1 MSINWN
7 NIRPLQNSQ
16 NEGFEELVCQLARH
30 EEIPNSKRF
39 IRKGK
44 PDAGV
49 ECFCILE
56 NDDEW
61 AWQAKFFTSSLNTA
75 QWGQLDSSIKTV
87 LVKHPKLKKY
97 IVAIPTDPS
106 DARLEG
112 EESMLQKWDKRVE
125 KWKKWANKNGL
136 DVEFI
141 PWWSSDLIER
151 LQKSVNSGLTYF
163 WFNKEEFTDER
174 CIEQNKLAI
183 IDLGNRYTPE
193 INVELEISSIF
204 SGISRDEKFQQ
215 HIEHLF
221 DLFLI
226 KGKKVISENL
236 DLEKYMSKL
245 QELFDT
251 IYELFFSTKFTGIER
266 IPYNNFDSLIDSIR
280 ETTNLLNDHYLSE
293 ERKLQEE
300 GKLQEKAS
308 NFNHYQKYGDEIYHL
323 REFNR
328 SLYDFQEFILSTTA
342 RLANHSILL
351 LYGEAG
357 IGKSHLIADVVNNR
371 NFDHKQSLFLLGQHF
386 VTDEDPWTQIFRKL
400 HIRCS
405 IDEFLGA
412 LSAKAMIT
420 GSRFIIFID
429 AINEGRGKYF
439 WNNNVKSFIQK
450 ILKYE
455 WLGLVLTVRSSYK
468 DLIFPKDEISED
480 FIIQH
485 SHYGF
490 RNVEYEA
497 SKLFFSNYKIELPN
511 VPLLH
516 PEFQNPLFLKLFCE
530 GLNKS
535 GCTKIPDGLQGITSI
550 IEFFVNSINNR
561 LSKPDRFNYPPNIN
575 VVKKTI
581 EALISE
587 KINKNLQFV
596 PYEDAF
602 ILVDGVLSEF
612 SSERGFLEDLISE
625 GILSKN
631 LFWKAEDTYEEGV
644 YLAYERFEDHLTVT
658 FLLEKY
664 SDLESSFAS
673 QGGLHHLIKDKQAC
687 YRNKG
692 LIEALSIQLPEK
704 RGKEF
709 YEYAPDVKKEYP
721 VVESFV
727 QSLLWRK
734 IDTITAKLKDYINA
748 AVFSYQGTRNLFWET
763 LLSITSV
770 PDHYFNAYSLH
781 NHLMKFSMS
790 DRDAWWTKYLKNQ
803 FHDDS
808 AVKRLIDWG
817 WNDNNKDHISDES
830 IQLASITLAW
840 FHTSTN
846 RQLRDCAT
854 KALVCLLENRIYVL
868 IEVLKVFEAI
878 NDPYVYERLF
888 AVAYGCSVRTN
899 QKDSLPDLSEYIY
912 ETIFDSKNEVY
923 PHILLRD
930 YARGVIEFTSYLG
943 YDLSF
948 DIQKSR
954 PPYQSL
960 FAFQFPSDEE
970 IKAKYESDYES
981 SDFKDHHGEQNSILS
996 SMATESQTM
1005 YGDFGRYTFQSALSA
1020 WNLDDNLLSN
1030 LAIEWIFERYGY
1042 NVEKHGKFDR
1052 SIGSGRGR
1060 DTVPHE
1066 RIGKKYQWL
1075 ALYEMLARVSDNCE
1089 KYKEWSSSDQE
1100 KEPYQ
1105 GPWSPYVRDIDPTM
1119 TIRNTGTYNKEI
1131 TTEYWWTK
1139 EQYSNWDLSSK
1150 DWVNTS
1156 DDLPNTAHLINVTD
1170 KNGEDWLIIE
1180 GFPEWAESKELGN
1193 KRWDKPHK
1201 RIWYQIRS
1209 YLVEDNEYRKLKEW
1223 AIQQNFMGRW
1233 MPENHDKYEIF
1244 SREYY
1249 WSPAYEYLRGTELRE
1264 VCDPKTD
1271 EFIASVRVTAE
1282 SFLWEEENDNSKE
1295 ETIRF
1300 LKPCKYIYEKM
1311 QFSYGK
1317 REGEF
1322 MNENGEVVCFA
1333 PSVYHNCN
1341 SYLLI
1346 KKEPFLRFLQENSL
1360 KIVWT
1365 ILGEKNI
1372 IGGLSNTDEYVG
1384 SLEVS
1389 GAFYLENNQLEGRL
1403 NPKSHK

>member
-30 EEIPNSKRF
+30 EKVANSKRF

-49 ECFCILE
+49 ECFWILE

-61 AWQAKFFTSSLNTA
+61 AWQAKFFTSSLNTT
-75 QWGQLDSSIKTV
+75 QWGELDDSIKTV
-87 LVKHPKLKKY
+87 LEKHPNLKKY
-97 IVAIPTDPS
+97 IVAIPTDPP
-106 DARLEG
+106 DARLDDRK
-112 EESMLQKWDKRVE
+112 SMLQKWNERVE
-125 KWKKWANKNGL
+125 KWKGLANEKGL
-136 DVEFI
+136 DVEFKA
-141 PWWSSDLIER
+141 WWSSDLIER
-151 LQKSVNSGLTYF
+151 LQKPVNAGLTYF
-163 WFNKEEFTDER
+163 WFNKEEFIDEW
-174 CIEQNKLAI
+174 CIEQNEFAI
-183 IDLGNRYTPE
+183 TELGNRYTPE
-193 INVELEISSIF
+193 INVELEISEIF
-204 SGISRDEKFQQ
+204 SGISRDEKFQKR
-215 HIEHLF
+215 IEHLF

-226 KGKKVISENL
+226 KGKKVISKNP
-236 DLEKYMSKL
+236 DLEQHISKL

-251 IYELFFSTKFTGIER
+251 IYELFSSTKFTGIEHIR
-266 IPYNNFDSLIDSIR
+266 YNNFDSLIDSIH
-280 ETTNLLNDHYLSE
+280 ETTNLLNDYYIE
-293 ERKLQEE
+293 EEEKLQ
-300 GKLQEKAS
+300 KKAS
-308 NFNHYQKYGDEIYHL
+308 TSSHHQKYGDEIYHL
-323 REFNR
+323 REFNN
-328 SLYDFQEFILSTTA
+328 SLRDFKEFIFSTTA
-342 RLANHSILL
+342 QLSNHPILL

-357 IGKSHLIADVVNNR
+357 IGKSHLIADVVTNR
-371 NFDHKQSLFLLGQHF
+371 NSDHKKSLFLLGQHF
-386 VTDEDPWTQIFRKL
+386 VTDEGPWTQIFKKL
-400 HIRCS
+400 NIKCS

-412 LSAKAMIT
+412 LSAKAVIT
-420 GSRFIIFID
+420 GSRFVIFID
-429 AINEGRGKYF
+429 AINEGRGRYF
-439 WNNNVKSFIQK
+439 WDKNVKSFIQK
-450 ILKYE
+450 IQKYE

-485 SHYGF
+485 RHYGF

-550 IEFFVNSINNR
+550 IEFFVKSINNR
-561 LSKPDRFNYPPNIN
+561 LSTPDSFSYPPNIN
-575 VVKKTI
+575 VVKRAI

-587 KINKNLQFV
+587 KIVKNLHFV

-602 ILVDGVLSEF
+602 ILVDRVLSVF
-612 SSERGFLEDLISE
+612 SSERGFLERLISE

-644 YLAYERFEDHLTVT
+644 YLAYERFEDHLTAT

-664 SDLESSFAS
+664 SELESSFAPE
-673 QGGLHHLIKDKQAC
+673 GELYHLIKDKQAC
-687 YRNKG
+687 SRNKG
-692 LIEALSIQLPEK
+692 LIEAFSIQLPEK
-704 RGKEF
+704 KGKEF
-709 YEYAPDVKKEYP
+709 YEYVPEIKNEYP
-721 VVESFV
+721 VIESFV

-734 IDTITAKLKDYINA
+734 TDTITENLIDYVNV
-748 AVFSYQGTRNLFWET
+748 AVFSYQGTRDLFWET
-763 LLSITSV
+763 LLSITAV
-770 PDHYFNAYSLH
+770 PGHYFNAYSLH
-781 NHLMKFSMS
+781 NHLMKFSMP
-790 DRDAWWTKYLKNQ
+790 DRDARWTKYLKGH

-817 WNDNNKDHISDES
+817 WSDNNRDHISDES
-830 IQLASITLAW
+830 IKLASIALAW

-854 KALVCLLENRIYVL
+854 KALVCLLENRIHVL
-868 IEVLKVFEAI
+868 IEVLKLFEAV
-878 NDPYVYERLF
+878 NDAYVYERLF
-888 AVAYGCSVRTN
+888 AVAYGCSVRTI
-899 QKDSLPDLSEYIY
+899 QKDSLLDLSEYIY
-912 ETIFDSKNEVY
+912 RTTFHSKDEIY

-981 SDFKDHHGEQNSILS
+981 SDFKDYHGEQNSILS
-996 SMATESQTM
+996 SMATESQIM
-1005 YGDFGRYTFQSALSA
+1005 YGDFGRYTFQRALSA

-1030 LAIEWIFERYGY
+1030 LAIEWIFEKYGY
-1042 NVEKHGKFDR
+1042 DVEKHGKFDR

-1060 DTVPHE
+1060 DTVPYE

-1089 KYKEWSSSDQE
+1089 KYNEWSSSEQE

-1119 TIRNTGTYNKEI
+1119 TIKNTGTYGKEI
-1131 TTEYWWTK
+1131 TTDYWWTK
-1139 EQYSNWDLSSK
+1139 ERYSNWNLSST

-1156 DDLPNTAHLINVTD
+1156 NDLPSTEHLINVTD
-1170 KNGEDWLIIE
+1170 KKGEDWLIIE
-1180 GFPEWAESKELGN
+1180 GFPEWEESKELGN
-1193 KRWDKPHK
+1193 ERWDKPHK

-1209 YLVEDNEYRKLKEW
+1209 YLVGDKEYNKLKDW
-1223 AIQQNFMGRW
+1223 SIQQDFSVCR

-1249 WSPAYEYLRGTELRE
+1249 WSPAYKYSMGTELR
-1264 VCDPKTD
+1264 DIYDHTTD

-1282 SFLWEEENDNSKE
+1282 SFLWEEEFDNSKE
-1295 ETIRF
+1295 ETIKF
-1300 LKPCKYIYEKM
+1300 LKPCKYIYDKM

-1322 MNENGEVVCFA
+1322 TNGNGEVVCFA
-1333 PSVYHNCN
+1333 PSVYYNSK

-1346 KKEPFLRFLQENSL
+1346 KKEPFLKFLEENKL

-1365 ILGEKNI
+1365 ILGQKNI
-1372 IGGLSNTDEYVG
+1372 VGGRSNADEYVG
-1384 SLEVS
+1384 RLEVN
-1389 GAFYLENNQLEGRL
+1389 GAFYLTNNKIEGKL
-1403 NPKSHK
+1403 KLKLPK

>member
-7 NIRPLQNSQ
+7 DIRPLQNSQ

-30 EEIPNSKRF
+30 EQIINSKKF

-49 ECFCILE
+49 ECFWILE

-61 AWQAKFFTSSLNTA
+61 AWQAKFFTSSLSIT

-87 LVKHPKLKKY
+87 LAKHPKLKKY

-125 KWKKWANKNGL
+125 KWKKWANDKGL
-136 DVEFI
+136 NVEFKA
-141 PWWSSDLIER
+141 WWSSDLIER
-151 LQKSVNSGLTYF
+151 LQKPVNAGLTYF
-163 WFNKEEFTDER
+163 WFNKEEFTDEW
-174 CIEQNKLAI
+174 CIEQNEFAI
-183 IDLGNRYTPE
+183 TELGNRYTPE
-193 INVELEISSIF
+193 INVELEISKIF
-204 SGISRDEKFQQ
+204 SGISRDKKFQQ
-215 HIEHLF
+215 HMEHLF

-245 QELFDT
+245 QELFDM
-251 IYELFFSTKFTGIER
+251 ICELFFSIKLTGIEH
-266 IPYNNFDSLIDSIR
+266 IPYNNFDSLVDSIR
-280 ETTNLLNDHYLSE
+280 ETTDLLNDHYLSE

-300 GKLQEKAS
+300 EKLQEKAS
-308 NFNHYQKYGDEIYHL
+308 ASNHYQKYGDEIYHL

-342 RLANHSILL
+342 RLANHPILL

-420 GSRFIIFID
+420 RSRFIIFID

-439 WNNNVKSFIQK
+439 WDKNVKSFIQK

-455 WLGLVLTVRSSYK
+455 WLGLVFTVRSSYK
-468 DLIFPKDEISED
+468 DLIFPKDEMCES
-480 FIIQH
+480 FIIQ
-485 SHYGF
+485 YGHDGF
-490 RNVEYEA
+490 MNVEYEA
-497 SKLFFSNYKIELPN
+497 SKIFFNNYNIELPS

-550 IEFFVNSINNR
+550 IEFFVSSINIQ
-561 LSKPDRFNYPPNIN
+561 LSKPDCFSYPANIN
-575 VVKKTI
+575 VVKKAI

-587 KINKNLQFV
+587 KIAKNLHFV

-602 ILVDGVLSEF
+602 ILVDRVSSVFL
-612 SSERGFLEDLISE
+612 SERGFLERLISE

-631 LFWKAEDTYEEGV
+631 LFWKAENTYEEGV
-644 YLAYERFEDHLTVT
+644 YLAYERFEDHLTVN

-664 SDLESSFAS
+664 SDLESSFAPA
-673 QGGLHHLIKDKQAC
+673 GELHYLIKDENAC
-687 YRNKG
+687 YMYKG
-692 LIEALSIQLPEK
+692 LIEAFSIQLPEK
-704 RGKEF
+704 KGKEF
-709 YEYAPDVKKEYP
+709 YEYAPHIKEEYP
-721 VVESFV
+721 VIESFI

-734 IDTITAKLKDYINA
+734 IDTISEKLIDYVNA
-748 AVFSYQGTRNLFWET
+748 AVFSYQGTRDLFWDT
-763 LLSITSV
+763 LLSITAV
-770 PDHYFNAYSLH
+770 PGHYFNAYSLH

-790 DRDAWWTKYLKNQ
+790 DRDARWTKYLKNQ
-803 FHDDS
+803 FHDGS

-817 WNDNNKDHISDES
+817 WNDNDKDHISDES
-830 IQLASITLAW
+830 IKLASIALSW
-840 FHTSTN
+840 FHASTN

-854 KALVCLLENRIYVL
+854 KALICLLENRIYVL
-868 IEVLKVFEAI
+868 IEVLKLFETV

-899 QKDSLPDLSEYIY
+899 QKDSLPELSEYIY
-912 ETIFDSKNEVY
+912 ETIFNKDEVY
-923 PHILLRD
+923 PYILLRD

-954 PPYQSL
+954 PPYKSS
-960 FAFQFPSDEE
+960 FVFQFPSDKE
-970 IKAKYESDYES
+970 IKEKYKLDYKS
-981 SDFKDHHGEQNSILS
+981 SGFKDHYWGQNSILS
-996 SMATESQTM
+996 SMATESRSM
-1005 YGDFGRYTFQSALSA
+1005 YGDFGRYTFESALSS
-1020 WNLDDNLLSN
+1020 WNLDANLLSN

-1042 NVEKHGKFDR
+1042 DVEKHGKYDR

-1060 DTVPHE
+1060 DTEPHE

-1089 KYKEWSSSDQE
+1089 KYNEWSSSNQE

-1105 GPWSPYVRDIDPTM
+1105 GPWSPCVRDIDPTT
-1119 TIRNTGTYNKEI
+1119 TIKNTGTYGKEI
-1131 TTEYWWTK
+1131 TTSYWWTK

-1150 DWVNTS
+1150 DWINTS
-1156 DDLPNTAHLINVTD
+1156 DDLPDPAHLINVVD
-1170 KNGEDWLIIE
+1170 ENGEDWLIVE
-1180 GFPEWAESKELGN
+1180 GFPEWEEPKELGN
-1193 KRWDKPHK
+1193 ERWDKPHK
-1201 RIWYQIRS
+1201 RMWYQIRS
-1209 YLVEDNEYRKLKEW
+1209 YLVEDNDYLKLREW
-1223 AIQQNFMGRW
+1223 AIQQDYMGRW
-1233 MPENHDKYEIF
+1233 MPQNHDKYEIF

-1249 WSPAYEYLRGTELRE
+1249 WSPAYEYSEGTELRE
-1264 VCDPKTD
+1264 VCDPTTD
-1271 EFIASVRVTAE
+1271 EFIASVRVTTE
-1282 SFLWEEENDNSKE
+1282 SFLWEEEFDNSKE

-1311 QFSYGK
+1311 QLSYSK

-1322 MNENGEVVCFA
+1322 TNENGEVVCFA
-1333 PSVYHNCN
+1333 PSVYYNSN

-1346 KKEPFLRFLQENSL
+1346 KKEPFLRFLQENNL
-1360 KIVWT
+1360 KIIWT

-1372 IGGLSNTDEYVG
+1372 IGGRSNTDEYVG
-1384 SLEVS
+1384 RLEVS
-1389 GAFYLENNQLEGRL
+1389 GAFYLENNQLGGRL
-1403 NPKSHK
+1403 NPKLHK